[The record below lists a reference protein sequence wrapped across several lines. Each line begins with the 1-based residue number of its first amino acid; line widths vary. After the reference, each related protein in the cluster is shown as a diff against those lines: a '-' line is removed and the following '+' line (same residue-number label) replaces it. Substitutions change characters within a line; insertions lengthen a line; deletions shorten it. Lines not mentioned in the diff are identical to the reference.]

1 MGFVQ
6 YVVLGSVSGGTLAKT
21 QIFEVS
27 VDSVI
32 IHKNVILITTA
43 CGEDIYE

>member
-6 YVVLGSVSGGTLAKT
+6 CVLLGSVSGGSFAKK
-21 QIFEVS
+21 QKFEVT
-27 VDSVI
+27 VDSYI
-32 IHKNVILITTA
+32 ILKNVILITTA